1 MKIKITE
8 KQLKQ
13 ILIEQVD
20 ALEKSLSILDYQ
32 FDKPFSCVQYEPID
46 INGKNIF
53 PKNYAK
59 KVQYKVS
66 ELNGAEKYGI
76 NLTFWKEWKGTPKN
90 VVVIHLGGEDDGKR
104 FQQLEY
110 AGDFACNGRSIEIDL
125 DTQIYYQADETN
137 SFKDADREK
146 QNTEFYNNPFSGEIP
161 LKKYSSLDA
170 LGTEISKI
178 KFDHTQ
184 LNPII

>member
-59 KVQYKVS
+59 KVDYVVG
-66 ELNGAEKYGI
+66 EENGTEKYGI
-76 NLTFWKEWKGTPKN
+76 NLTFWKEWKGTAQN
-90 VVVIHLGGEDDGKR
+90 VVIIHLFGEDDGKR

-125 DTQIYYQADETN
+125 DTQIYYQADEQGKKGEHKVESATPFN
-137 SFKDADREK
+137 K
-146 QNTEFYNNPFSGEIP
+146 NPFSGEIP